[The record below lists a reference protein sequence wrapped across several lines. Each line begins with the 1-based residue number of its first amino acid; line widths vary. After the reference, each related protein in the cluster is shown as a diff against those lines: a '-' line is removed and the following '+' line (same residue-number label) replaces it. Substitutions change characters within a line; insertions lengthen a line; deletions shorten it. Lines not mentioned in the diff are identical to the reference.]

1 MGAGG
6 HASVLLDLI
15 KLRELNIVGVCDPFL
30 AKENIEEWKGLPVLG
45 DDEYLNDLDP
55 NNYLIIN
62 GIGSIPG
69 TNRRFELQKF
79 ITKNGFNCPTLVHP
93 LLQFLIEPEVSE
105 KGVQIMPGS
114 IIQSGSKI
122 MNNVVL
128 NTNTSIDHD
137 CIIHDGV
144 NISPGVVVCGD
155 VEIEENVF
163 IGCGARIINNIKI
176 GKNSI
181 IGAGSLIL
189 NDVSEGSK
197 VIQNMQNDNIWE
209 KALLSLDATVED
221 GIKSLEESGLQICLV
236 VDKNKKLLGSVT
248 DGDIRRS
255 LLAQK
260 SLQNKID
267 TIMTKK
273 PLVIHQG
280 LESDQIKLLMNANK
294 INQLPE
300 IDKKGAVIGLHTW
313 ENIIKP
319 VKRPNTFVIMA
330 GGFGTRMEEITESCP
345 KPMVKL
351 GGKPMLEHIIDRA
364 KIEGFTNF
372 IISVFYLKDQIKEY
386 FGDGKKW
393 DVHINYIEETEPLG
407 TAGALSLIEINLQ
420 YPFIVTNGDAN
431 N

>member
-1 MGAGG
+1 MMYPR
-6 HASVLLDLI
+6 DQ
-15 KLRELNIVGVCDPFL
+15 KLY
-30 AKENIEEWKGLPVLG
+30 K
-45 DDEYLNDLDP
+45 
-55 NNYLIIN
+55 
-62 GIGSIPG
+62 
-69 TNRRFELQKF
+69 
-79 ITKNGFNCPTLVHP
+79 
-93 LLQFLIEPEVSE
+93 
-105 KGVQIMPGS
+105 
-114 IIQSGSKI
+114 
-122 MNNVVL
+122 
-128 NTNTSIDHD
+128 
-137 CIIHDGV
+137 
-144 NISPGVVVCGD
+144 
-155 VEIEENVF
+155 
-163 IGCGARIINNIKI
+163 
-176 GKNSI
+176 
-181 IGAGSLIL
+181 
-189 NDVSEGSK
+189 
-197 VIQNMQNDNIWE
+197 NMQNDNIWE

-393 DVHINYIEETEPLG
+393 DVHINYIEESEPLG

-420 YPFIVTNGDAN
+420 YPFIVTNGDVITDIKYGDLIEYHNTHSSEATMAVRKHELKNPYGVIKTDGINIISMEEKPKYSSYVNAGIYALQPNIFKYLKKGASCDMPTLFEKLKYKSKRTIVYPMHEVWFDVGSKSDIKIAN
-431 N
+431 NFIEGKND

>member
-6 HASVLLDLI
+6 HASVLLDLM

-62 GIGSIPG
+62 GIGSMPG

-93 LLQFLIEPEVSE
+93 FTSISDRAEVSE

-197 VIQNMQNDNIWE
+197 VIQ
-209 KALLSLDATVED
+209 KYA
-221 GIKSLEESGLQICLV
+221 
-236 VDKNKKLLGSVT
+236 
-248 DGDIRRS
+248 
-255 LLAQK
+255 
-260 SLQNKID
+260 
-267 TIMTKK
+267 
-273 PLVIHQG
+273 
-280 LESDQIKLLMNANK
+280 
-294 INQLPE
+294 
-300 IDKKGAVIGLHTW
+300 
-313 ENIIKP
+313 
-319 VKRPNTFVIMA
+319 KR
-330 GGFGTRMEEITESCP
+330 
-345 KPMVKL
+345 
-351 GGKPMLEHIIDRA
+351 
-364 KIEGFTNF
+364 
-372 IISVFYLKDQIKEY
+372 
-386 FGDGKKW
+386 
-393 DVHINYIEETEPLG
+393 
-407 TAGALSLIEINLQ
+407 
-420 YPFIVTNGDAN
+420 
-431 N
+431 